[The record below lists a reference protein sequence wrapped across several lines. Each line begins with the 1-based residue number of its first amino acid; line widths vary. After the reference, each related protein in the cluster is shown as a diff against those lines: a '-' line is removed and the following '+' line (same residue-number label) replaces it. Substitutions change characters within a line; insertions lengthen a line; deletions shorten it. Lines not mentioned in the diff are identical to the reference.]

1 MKQPKIFGLL
11 ELRTKFSF
19 RCHFGKPTIGG
30 DSYNCIDV
38 GSGRVPKSTNAS
50 QTHSQLS
57 FEYRLVGI
65 RNEITNTSTRKSAIT
80 IVIKTTG
87 LLEFR
92 KCMSHAFLQ
101 LAAFMESSVCVCAC
115 MLSLPYTRVAQMAGT
130 DSDQKRA
137 QTYKT
142 KRNKKIPA
150 QRKRLFCIMLLF
162 NAVVEVCLFVCMF
175 YYSFMSFVLL

>member
-1 MKQPKIFGLL
+1 MCQIYVTIFSSEIEKSMKQPEIFGLL

-19 RCHFGKPTIGG
+19 RCHSGKPTIGG

-38 GSGRVPKSTNAS
+38 GSGRAPKSTNAS

-65 RNEITNTSTRKSAIT
+65 RNGITNTSARKSAIT

-101 LAAFMESSVCVCAC
+101 LTAFMESSVCVCVYAFT
-115 MLSLPYTRVAQMAGT
+115 SVHQSGANG
-130 DSDQKRA
+130 
-137 QTYKT
+137 
-142 KRNKKIPA
+142 RNG
-150 QRKRLFCIMLLF
+150 
-162 NAVVEVCLFVCMF
+162 
-175 YYSFMSFVLL
+175 